1 MIQQENRLSARRMWI
16 LIVLLLAVIATSG
29 LLYLQTRGQGK
40 GSGAANGTTAAN
52 NPAQGAILPGE
63 ETNPRLSGNP
73 SKEIEALRKRQAYFA
88 NRFGGTYDPK
98 WLLAGYDEAANMQTG
113 IPAGKVVY
121 DRSKTNSPLALD
133 PNSMVSL
140 GPAPAQ
146 TDGCYNCYNSG
157 LVSGRINSVLIDP
170 TMTSTVYLGVS
181 NGGIWKTTNCCTAS
195 TQWRP
200 VTDDPSITTLT
211 IDEIVM
217 DPNDNETLYVATGD
231 FRPVGS
237 ARGGQGIFKSTDAGE
252 TWEVYG
258 EDVFT
263 PRRTN
268 GGADV
273 FAGDGVSGYDVVS
286 AIKVDPNNSNAL
298 IAGTKNELFMS
309 YDAGVTWNGPCYTNA
324 YTATQRQ
331 DNTEIVVRDMGAT
344 SIIYYAV
351 GWVVENANGA
361 NGIYTAT
368 FPSSGCPTWTLATR
382 GDNGW
387 PAGTGNGTAGYPK
400 PGRIDIAIAPSNPD
414 VMYAA
419 AADSRFLDIG
429 VIYLTTNAGASWQ
442 ARSDWTDFYACGS
455 NQPGSGDYGQ
465 AFYDQAI
472 DVDPNDPMKLY
483 YGEVDAFRSF
493 NGGLNWQNVG
503 CVYSGG
509 DWIHSDQHDYR
520 YVPGSSSEILLAN
533 DGGIWYSSNADVVS
547 PTIPTILSLNHTMNT
562 LEFYNGDIT
571 GNFAN
576 SASPGANGGTQD
588 NGSFV
593 NLWSSQEALGP
604 EQWQLRIGGDGFFA
618 AIEPVKNQIW
628 YQENNASQIWRSTT
642 GPYGAYNLVTPYT
655 ASCDDYWGCDSRSFA
670 MPFEI
675 AKHDCPATGCTH
687 LIAGTYRVWEAVD
700 GAVSGTSWYTNS
712 PMLTKTEPQFP
723 GWGGDLYITQLQ
735 YAVSMSTTAIV
746 GTNDGN
752 VWYGFNL
759 GQGTPMSADWVNVTG
774 DNEVLPNRPV
784 MDVTTDPIT
793 PTIGYAALGGFNES
807 IKGQPGHVFQV
818 TCHACD
824 PGDAKAN
831 APAGV
836 SATWVD
842 KSGNLPDLPA
852 EAIVV
857 NPRFRQQVFVGN
869 DAGLFYTNDIDAAT
883 PVWYRFTNGIPNVWV
898 SDLTID
904 RGGTTLAVWTRNRGL
919 YVWPF
924 PNAPFIQPS
933 PTPTVTGT
941 PPTATATATASTG
954 GSCYQVQV
962 TETEGTIIPATED
975 TGAYCDD
982 CSPLINFPFPVRIYD
997 RTFSQGYATSNG
1009 AIAFDMVSLAYGDD
1023 CIPNRNETYTLHAFT
1038 TDLCTNQCTEDNTA
1052 CEGCGIFTS
1061 TIGEA
1066 PNRKFIVEWRAEYFG
1081 FAEYVNF
1088 EVVFTEG
1095 SDTVSVIY
1103 GVDESGADGGFANA
1117 GVQKDQTTYYS
1128 YSCGDSTLTEG
1139 LQVNYTFSECPGATS
1154 TPIPTATVIGGE
1166 TCPIQFADVPPST
1179 SESSFYPYVRCLAC
1193 RNIIGGYPCGGTNPQ
1208 TGAAEPCGATQNAYY
1223 RPNNNI
1229 TRGQIAKIV
1238 AQSAGYDEDPGL
1250 QIYADVP
1257 PDQVFWLYIQQ
1268 LSNDGIMGGY
1278 ACGGTD
1284 PYSGQP
1290 EVCDAQD
1297 RPFFRPNAP
1306 ATRGQISKIVA
1317 NAAGVT
1323 YGGSNQTY
1331 ADVPPSASPSS
1342 FYPFVEGL
1350 TQMGVMGGYKC
1361 GGPGEPCG
1369 AGNRPYFRPGALVT
1383 RAQAAKI
1390 VANTFFPNCETPAR
1404 P

>member
-1 MIQQENRLSARRMWI
+1 MWM
-16 LIVLLLAVIATSG
+16 LLVLVLVVVATSG
-29 LLYLQTRGQGK
+29 LLYLQTRGQGN
-40 GSGAANGTTAAN
+40 GSGATNSTTSSAAN
-52 NPAQGAILPGE
+52 PARAAILPGE
-63 ETNPRLSGNP
+63 QTNPRSGQPN
-73 SKEIEALRKRQAYFA
+73 KEIEALKKRQAYYA
-88 NRFGGTYDPK
+88 NRYGLPGSSYDPN
-98 WLLAGYDEAANMQTG
+98 WLLKGYEQATSMQSA

-121 DRSKTNSPLALD
+121 DRAKTNSPLALD
-133 PNSMVSL
+133 PNSLISL

-146 TDGCYNCYNSG
+146 TDHCYTCFNSG
-157 LVSGRINSVLIDP
+157 LVSGRTNSILIDP

-195 TQWRP
+195 TQWHP
-200 VTDDPSITTLT
+200 VTDDPSITTIT
-211 IDEIVM
+211 VDEIVM
-217 DPNDNETLYVATGD
+217 DPSNHNTLYVATGD
-231 FRPVGS
+231 FRPVGA
-237 ARGGQGIFKSTDAGE
+237 ARGSQGVLKSTDAGA
-252 TWEVYG
+252 TWEVLG

-273 FAGDGVSGYDVVS
+273 FAGDGINGYDVVS
-286 AIKVDPNNSNAL
+286 AIKVDPNNSNNL
-298 IAGTKNELFMS
+298 IAGTKNELYMS
-309 YDAGVTWNGPCYTNA
+309 YDGGQNWTGPCYTNP
-324 YTATQRQ
+324 YTGTQRQ

-351 GWVVENANGA
+351 GWVAENANGA
-361 NGIYTAT
+361 NGIYTTT
-368 FPSSGCPTWTLATR
+368 FPSSGCPAWNLATR

-387 PAGTGNGTAGYPK
+387 DPNTGNGTAGYPK

-419 AADSRFLDIG
+419 AADARFLDIG
-429 VIYLTTNAGASWQ
+429 VIYQTTDAGATWE
-442 ARSDWTDFYACGS
+442 ARSDFLAFEDCAGGG
-455 NQPGSGDYGQ
+455 PASGDYGQ

-472 DVDPNDPMKLY
+472 DVDPNDPMTLY
-483 YGEVDAFRSF
+483 YGEVDGFRS
-493 NGGLNWQNVG
+493 NDGGSTWQNWG

-520 YVPGSSSEILLAN
+520 YVPGSSNEVLFAN
-533 DGGIWYSSNADVVS
+533 DGGIWYTNNGDVAQPDR
-547 PTIPTILSLNHTMNT
+547 PTIQSLNATMNS

-576 SASPGANGGTQD
+576 AASPGANGGTQD

-628 YQENNASQIWRSTT
+628 YQENNNNTIWRSTT
-642 GPYGAYNLVTPYT
+642 GPYGAYTTVSGGFVPE
-655 ASCDDYWGCDSRSFA
+655 CDPSDPSVGGDIWGCDSRNFA

-675 AKHDCPATGCTH
+675 AKQDCPPTGCTH
-687 LIAGTYRVWEAVD
+687 LIAGTYRVWETTD
-700 GAVSGTSWYTNS
+700 GAASGDSWYINS
-712 PMLTKTEPQFP
+712 PQLTKDPPSIP
-723 GWGGDLYITQLQ
+723 GWGGDLYITQLS
-735 YAVSMSTTAIV
+735 YAPSMSTTAIV

-759 GQGTPMSADWVNVTG
+759 GQGTANSATWVDVTG
-774 DNEVLPNRPV
+774 DNATLPNRPI
-784 MDVTTDPIT
+784 MDVATDPIT
-793 PTIGYAALGGFNES
+793 PTVGYAVLGGFNES
-807 IKGQPGHVFQV
+807 IEGQPGHVFQV
-818 TCHACD
+818 TCTA
-824 PGDAKAN
+824 GLGAKPN
-831 APAGV
+831 VISTPC
-836 SATWVD
+836 SSFTWAD
-842 KSGNLPDLPA
+842 KSGNLPDLPF
-852 EAIVV
+852 EAVVV
-857 NPRFRQQVFVGN
+857 NPRFRQQVFAGN
-869 DAGLFYTNDIDAAT
+869 DAGLFYTNDIDAAE
-883 PVWYRFTNGIPNVWV
+883 PVWYRFTNGIPNVWIG
-898 SDLTID
+898 DLTID

-924 PNAPFIQPS
+924 PNEPFIQPS

-941 PPTATATATASTG
+941 PPTATPTATAAAG
-954 GSCYQVQV
+954 GACYQAEV
-962 TETEGTIIPATED
+962 TTGEGSIIPASDD
-975 TGAYCDD
+975 TGTYCDD
-982 CSPLINFPFPVRIYD
+982 CSPLINFPFPVRVYD

-1009 AIAFDMVSLAYGDD
+1009 AVAFDMVSLAYGNN
-1023 CIPNRNETYTLHAFT
+1023 CIPDRNEGYTIHAFT
-1038 TDLCTNQCTEDNTA
+1038 TDLCTNQCTGDNTP

-1061 TIGEA
+1061 TTGEA
-1066 PNRKFIVEWRAEYFG
+1066 PNRQFIIEWRAEYFG
-1081 FAEYVNF
+1081 APEQVNF
-1088 EVVFTEG
+1088 EVIFTEG
-1095 SDTVSVIY
+1095 SDGFSIIY
-1103 GVDESGADGGFANA
+1103 GQDTTGSDGAFANS
-1117 GVQKDQTTYYS
+1117 GVQKDETTYYS
-1128 YSCGDSTLTEG
+1128 YSCGDTSLTNG
-1139 LQVNYTFSECPGATS
+1139 LQVNYTFSQCAAPTT
-1154 TPIPTATVIGGE
+1154 TPIGGA

-1179 SESSFYPYVRCLAC
+1179 SASSFYPYVRCLAC

-1208 TGAAEPCGATQNAYY
+1208 TGAAEPCNAGHEAYY

-1238 AQSAGYDEDPGL
+1238 AQSAGYSDDPGL
-1250 QIYADVP
+1250 QVYADVP

-1290 EVCDAQD
+1290 EVCDAQH

-1323 YGGSNQTY
+1323 YGGTAQSYQ
-1331 ADVPPSASPSS
+1331 DVPPSTSPTS
-1342 FYPFVEGL
+1342 FYPYVEGL

-1361 GGPGEPCG
+1361 GGPGEPCVG
-1369 AGNRPYFRPGALVT
+1369 PSNRPYFRPGGLVT

-1390 VANTFFPNCETPAR
+1390 VANTFYPNCETPAR

>member
-1 MIQQENRLSARRMWI
+1 MWI
-16 LIVLLLAVIATSG
+16 LLVLLAAVIATSG
-29 LLYLQTRGQGK
+29 LLYLQTRGQGNAS
-40 GSGAANGTTAAN
+40 GSASSTTAAVTS
-52 NPAQGAILPGE
+52 PRGALLPGE
-63 ETNPRLSGNP
+63 QSNPRSGSP
-73 SKEIEALRKRQAYFA
+73 SKEIDALRKRQAYFA
-88 NRFGGTYDPK
+88 NRYAGTFDPK
-98 WLLAGYDEAANMQTG
+98 WLQAAYDQAAKMPTG
-113 IPAGKVVY
+113 IPAGKVIY

-133 PNSMVSL
+133 PNSLVSL

-146 TDGCYNCYNSG
+146 TDGCYTCFNSG
-157 LVSGRINSVLIDP
+157 LVSGRINSILIDP

-181 NGGIWKTTNCCTAS
+181 NGGIWKTTNCCTAD

-200 VTDDPSITTLT
+200 VTDDPTITTIT
-211 IDEIVM
+211 VDEIVM
-217 DPNDNETLYVATGD
+217 DPSDHDTLYVATGD

-237 ARGGQGIFKSTDAGE
+237 ARGGQGVLKSTDAGE
-252 TWEVYG
+252 TWEVLG

-286 AIKVDPNNSNAL
+286 AIKVDPNNSNNL
-298 IAGTKNELFMS
+298 IAGTKNELYMS
-309 YDAGVTWNGPCYTNA
+309 YDAGENWTGPCYTNP

-331 DNTEIVVRDMGAT
+331 DNTEIVVRDMGET

-351 GWVVENANGA
+351 GWVIENANGA
-361 NGIYTAT
+361 NGIYTTT
-368 FPSSGCPTWTLATR
+368 FPASGCPTWNLITR
-382 GDNGW
+382 EDNGW
-387 PAGTGNGTAGYPK
+387 DPGTGNGTAGYPK

-419 AADSRFLDIG
+419 AADARYLDIG
-429 VIYLTTNAGASWQ
+429 IIYQTTDAGATWDY
-442 ARSDWTDFYACGS
+442 RSDYTDFYACGS
-455 NQPGSGDYGQ
+455 NSPGSGDYGQ

-472 DVDPNDPMKLY
+472 DVDPNNPDMLY
-483 YGEVDAFRSF
+483 YGEVDGFRSF
-493 NGGLNWQNVG
+493 DGGLNWQNWG

-520 YVPGSSSEILLAN
+520 YVPGSSNEVLFAN
-533 DGGIWYSSNADVVS
+533 DGGIWYTNNGDVIS
-547 PTIPTILSLNHTMNT
+547 PTRPTIMSLNATMNT

-593 NLWSSQEALGP
+593 NLWAGNEALGP

-628 YQENNASQIWRSTT
+628 YQENNSSQIWRSTT
-642 GPYGAYNLVTPYT
+642 GPYGAYAVVSPYDPE
-655 ASCDDYWGCDSRSFA
+655 CNDEGGDYWACDSRSFS

-675 AKHDCPATGCTH
+675 YKHDCPPTGCTH

-700 GAVSGTSWYTNS
+700 GAVSGESWYINS
-712 PMLTKTEPQFP
+712 PQLTKTEPELP
-723 GWGGDLYITQLQ
+723 GWGGDVYISQLQ

-752 VWYGFNL
+752 VWYGINL
-759 GQGTPMSADWVNVTG
+759 GQGTADSATWIDVTG
-774 DNEVLPNRPV
+774 ENVDLPNRPV
-784 MDVTTDPIT
+784 LDVTTDPEN
-793 PTIGYAALGGFNES
+793 PFVGYAALGGFNQS
-807 IKGQPGHVFQV
+807 IKGQPGHLFQV
-818 TCHACD
+818 TCTTACTEMMTR
-824 PGDAKAN
+824 PGGSN
-831 APAGV
+831 APEGADGF
-836 SATWVD
+836 TWVD
-842 KSGNLPDLPA
+842 KSGNLPDLPLDA
-852 EAIVV
+852 VVV
-857 NPRFRQQVFVGN
+857 NPRFRQQVFVGT
-869 DAGLFYTNDIDAAT
+869 DAGLYYTNDIDAAE
-883 PVWYRFTNGIPNVWV
+883 PVWMRFTNGIPNVWIG
-898 SDLTID
+898 DLTID
-904 RGGTTLAVWTRNRGL
+904 RGFTTLAVWTKNRGL
-919 YVWPF
+919 YVWPL

-933 PTPTVTGT
+933 PTPSPTGT
-941 PPTATATATASTG
+941 PPTATPTATAAAG
-954 GSCYQVQV
+954 GTCYQAQV
-962 TETEGTIIPATED
+962 TTGEGSITPASDD

-982 CSPLINFPFPVRIYD
+982 CSPLINFPFPVRLYD

-1009 AIAFDMVSLAYGDD
+1009 AIAFDTVSLAYGDD
-1023 CIPNRNETYTLHAFT
+1023 CLPNRNEGYTLHAYT
-1038 TDLCTNQCTEDNTA
+1038 TDLCTNQCTSDNTA

-1061 TIGEA
+1061 TVGEA
-1066 PNRKFIVEWRAEYFG
+1066 PNRKFIIEWRAEYFG
-1081 FAEYVNF
+1081 APYQVNF

-1103 GVDESGADGGFANA
+1103 GEDTTESSGAFANA

-1128 YSCGDSTLTEG
+1128 YACNEETLTNG
-1139 LQVNYTFSECPGATS
+1139 LQVNYTFSQCPAATA
-1154 TPIPTATVIGGE
+1154 TPIGGA
-1166 TCPIQFADVPPST
+1166 TCPIQFADVPPSS

-1193 RNIIGGYPCGGTNPQ
+1193 RNIIGGYPCGATNPQ
-1208 TGAAEPCGATQNAYY
+1208 TGAAEPCNASHDAFY

-1238 AQSAGYDEDPGL
+1238 AQSAGYSDDPGL

-1268 LSNDGIMGGY
+1268 LSHDNIMGGY

-1284 PYSGQP
+1284 PYTGQP
-1290 EVCDAQD
+1290 EVCDAQN

-1306 ATRGQISKIVA
+1306 ATRGQIAKIVA
-1317 NAAGVT
+1317 NAAGVV
-1323 YGGSNQTY
+1323 YAGSNQSY
-1331 ADVPPSASPSS
+1331 QDVPPSNSQSS
-1342 FYPFVEGL
+1342 FYPYVEGL
-1350 TQMGVMGGYKC
+1350 TSMGVMSGYAC
-1361 GGPGEPCG
+1361 GGPGEPCVG
-1369 AGNRPYFRPGALVT
+1369 PANRPYFRPGKLVT

-1390 VANTFFPNCETPAR
+1390 VANTFFPDCQTPAR